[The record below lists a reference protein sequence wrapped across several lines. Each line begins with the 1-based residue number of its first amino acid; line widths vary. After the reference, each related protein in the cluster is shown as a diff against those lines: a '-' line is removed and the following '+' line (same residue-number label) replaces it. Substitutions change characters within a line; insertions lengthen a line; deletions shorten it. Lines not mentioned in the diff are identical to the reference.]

1 MEAWLITWG
10 WMSDHAA
17 TEDKI
22 VTVLSPTRTRHEV
35 ADIVQI
41 LYTQFTS
48 TVGELAHYAA
58 DPSAVPYKSEISETA
73 PGYYRITCGHHPWLE
88 ARLVRDLSVVSGE
101 DASEEIVTW
110 EEQTASGEW
119 KRERYKSTKG

>member
-10 WMSDHAA
+10 WMSNHAA

-22 VTVLSPTRTRHEV
+22 VTILSPTRARHEI

-41 LYTQFTS
+41 LYAQFTS
-48 TVGELAHYAA
+48 TVGELARYAS
-58 DPSAVPYKSEISETA
+58 DPSAIPYKSEISETA

-88 ARLVRDLSVVSGE
+88 ARLVRNLSVESGE
-101 DASEEIVTW
+101 DASEEIVMW
-110 EEQTASGEW
+110 EEQMASGEW
-119 KRERYKSTKG
+119 KQERYKSTKS